1 MTDWYEDE
9 QGVSRPS
16 VTDMHTCPHGP
27 IQDCHK
33 CMFREL
39 VQVLEGS
46 IRLANCV
53 MARDPF
59 LFAREGATVLVQA
72 RAAIQKAKQID
83 PDCIPSDEA
92 EEAAASQE
100 RWR

>member
-1 MTDWYEDE
+1 M
-9 QGVSRPS
+9 QSL
-16 VTDMHTCPHGP
+16 TDMSECPHGP
-27 IQDCHK
+27 IKDCHK

-59 LFAREGATVLVQA
+59 LFTREGAEVLVRA
-72 RAAIQKAKQID
+72 RAAIQKAKLID
-83 PDCIPSDEA
+83 PDCLPYEDA
-92 EEAAASQE
+92 QEAAASQE
-100 RWR
+100 RY